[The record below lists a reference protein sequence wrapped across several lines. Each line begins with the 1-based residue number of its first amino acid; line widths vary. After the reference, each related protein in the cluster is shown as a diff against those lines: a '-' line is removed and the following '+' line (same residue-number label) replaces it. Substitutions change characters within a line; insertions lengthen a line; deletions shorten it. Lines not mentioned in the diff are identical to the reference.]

1 MNTINTITLQG
12 NKYEI
17 IKEIKGD
24 GRCFSASIYY
34 YLNKRNPDDDILN
47 RWIFEF
53 IIKPILDTEKT
64 NCPKF
69 FGWATLWAIIHNGDL
84 GDPEYFSTIP
94 TEVNITPNI
103 ETLNDIF
110 TNLKELQEK
119 IQGFTGTSILSITEL
134 TSSLIE
140 IILGISDGQSFKEVL
155 PDNPEFDQLF
165 IELQNTIREY
175 LSNPEISTA
184 APNDELP
191 PSYREFLKQIYDK
204 IQEIKEIMCEKIKD
218 TPDYQTIIELYK
230 RYIKALNKP
239 EKQGDNIFYEYTE
252 PNVGPIDILFD
263 LPTINSIN
271 IYSTRTKQFQNY
283 SNPKPNSGEDIFL
296 YYTGGNHYQPLY
308 PVPSNVDPSVN
319 PVVDPSV
326 NPVVDP
332 SVNSADSKV
341 EDSTDLFPPVLN
353 PPPFTKNTDEA
364 SNMSKNETVL
374 ASGIPSASPDET
386 PTAPPD
392 ETPTAPPDDKKT
404 ETIAPPDDKK
414 TETTTEK
421 KDTKIP
427 NSIIIYIKTRIPNFY
442 KLNYEPFMSVPKNK
456 SHTVY
461 FDPLIKYYE
470 GPIKNIPSGAPK
482 DAILTQFFEA
492 AEFDSMIN
500 RILSD
505 FRYMQKPRTFKEAYD
520 QRIIDNNIKI
530 TLKTLFKP
538 NNLFYINK
546 KPYTIV
552 GVKSNPEDYQ
562 IDKKPLEKL
571 LNQFPH
577 LSQKQVQEEAKKEE
591 DDIPEVLRQSN
602 VASDNI
608 SNDEKLSLVAS
619 GLQKVIDST
628 TTKDIEKEIAG
639 VTDSFIPRDKLPGV
653 SSPLGKLYTQY
664 LRQNIPINYSDNPDL
679 SRDPLTISLLINPAD
694 LLNFINTHKKKNL
707 IDLYTAFS
715 NSKIN
720 LEQAEK
726 TYVDICLEL
735 EEYEKKFDEEILKI
749 TDRIKE
755 SINTKNP
762 FDITEK
768 NNLIEQ
774 ITELKINYMKIMFKF
789 ADTIMDIYT
798 FQRVYFISTMELLS
812 VLKNDYV
819 NIIKYYEKPELAI
832 KCIDNDIYTLG
843 LLIDEDSNN
852 NYSKS
857 YFENYKNFK
866 QFYENK
872 LYRDKQELLEPQI
885 NYRDEAEIYLKDPD
899 VLLIQKKQYD
909 IYNIKIFLFYSY
921 NQFDIWV
928 VLFKSIEL
936 FIDFVGRETTDIIS
950 YSESSL
956 DKLNESYTNEEQ
968 NKFLKEID
976 AKGVDFTFDKQSQS
990 VKWNLVKE
998 DGTRANDMYKKTSI
1012 DEKFEVLYLDYVK
1025 SSVKSYDAIILYIY
1039 LLEIL
1044 CLRQTRVYVAEE
1056 NVNQLNLEYSL
1067 NLYDYHQIIIKKLK
1081 TGVNT
1086 YIPTSILW
1094 ETDKLN
1100 NLDYILKKKQVND
1113 KAYIIYRGRLKSLKE
1128 SRNDIVKSCEEIS
1141 NMLYPSISKKGFI
1154 EKCKNIITENLE
1166 TITKHSFKSSHWIS
1180 KTIENYSIQDTN
1192 DFIYYMNKVVKDAW
1206 HDRVVDDIYP
1216 KDYLDWIVFD
1226 NDSDNLNDS
1235 LYASIA
1241 YGLNRQLDITNNE
1254 TTNPYTIE
1262 INGKKIFNVKTLKEL
1277 VTETNNTRDPTIDSI
1292 DLLPLTKILSF
1303 LQNTLKIKFII
1314 FEMFKRKDNQIIIGD
1329 MILYKKKL
1337 FRVIGINKNNDDIT
1351 YNLYNGY
1358 AEINNVLKDDIET
1371 DDENILNNFRLFC
1384 QYEYYEET
1392 EEYNDYMYLLLINK
1406 NDQEKDYKK
1415 KFKFQL
1421 IQETDK
1427 NVVIPMTD
1435 IPMYIKYFIFN
1446 NCPNVKLGVQTIR
1459 KMGLKE
1465 METQLL
1471 DFEDKRQKHI
1481 TEHNIESDI
1490 LNVKQS
1496 IDKYK
1501 ARLNELKDIKYKSL
1515 EEQAEKLLLKEEIK
1529 DLKQR
1534 KKMLQEY
1541 NYDREVQAV
1550 PYGKINMLGG
1560 EVTSK
1565 PSEQYVYN
1573 GPQYN
1578 PIGYPLNPNM
1588 PSNVVYVQQQRYSP
1602 YGRNSYYN
1610 MPYNVLQNKA
1620 KDQKSKMSFYIT
1632 IELELF
1638 PGTSANV
1645 FQKNVVKCQST
1656 FERIREAW
1664 ADIFGFEYRPAPM
1677 SNAYAYNNKK
1687 DDESKTSNKNKSIK
1701 KKTSSKNKTQKNKGS
1716 K

>member
-1 MNTINTITLQG
+1 
-12 NKYEI
+12 
-17 IKEIKGD
+17 
-24 GRCFSASIYY
+24 
-34 YLNKRNPDDDILN
+34 
-47 RWIFEF
+47 
-53 IIKPILDTEKT
+53 
-64 NCPKF
+64 
-69 FGWATLWAIIHNGDL
+69 
-84 GDPEYFSTIP
+84 
-94 TEVNITPNI
+94 
-103 ETLNDIF
+103 
-110 TNLKELQEK
+110 
-119 IQGFTGTSILSITEL
+119 
-134 TSSLIE
+134 
-140 IILGISDGQSFKEVL
+140 
-155 PDNPEFDQLF
+155 
-165 IELQNTIREY
+165 
-175 LSNPEISTA
+175 
-184 APNDELP
+184 
-191 PSYREFLKQIYDK
+191 
-204 IQEIKEIMCEKIKD
+204 
-218 TPDYQTIIELYK
+218 
-230 RYIKALNKP
+230 
-239 EKQGDNIFYEYTE
+239 
-252 PNVGPIDILFD
+252 
-263 LPTINSIN
+263 
-271 IYSTRTKQFQNY
+271 
-283 SNPKPNSGEDIFL
+283 
-296 YYTGGNHYQPLY
+296 
-308 PVPSNVDPSVN
+308 
-319 PVVDPSV
+319 
-326 NPVVDP
+326 
-332 SVNSADSKV
+332 
-341 EDSTDLFPPVLN
+341 
-353 PPPFTKNTDEA
+353 
-364 SNMSKNETVL
+364 
-374 ASGIPSASPDET
+374 
-386 PTAPPD
+386 
-392 ETPTAPPDDKKT
+392 
-404 ETIAPPDDKK
+404 
-414 TETTTEK
+414 
-421 KDTKIP
+421 
-427 NSIIIYIKTRIPNFY
+427 
-442 KLNYEPFMSVPKNK
+442 MSVPKNK

-461 FDPLIKYYE
+461 FDPLIKYYK
-470 GPIKNIPSGAPK
+470 GPIKNLPSGAPK
-482 DAILTQFFEA
+482 DAVLTQFFEA

-520 QRIIDNNIKI
+520 ERIIDHNMKL
-530 TLKTLFKP
+530 TLKTLFKT
-538 NNLFYINK
+538 NNLFYINN

-552 GVKSNPEDYQ
+552 NVKSNPSEWQLDQ
-562 IDKKPLEKL
+562 KPLEKL

-577 LSQKQVQEEAKKEE
+577 LTAKQVQEEAKKEE

-628 TTKDIEKEIAG
+628 TTKDIEKKIAG
-639 VTDSFIPRDKLPGV
+639 VTDSFIPRHKLPGV

-956 DKLNESYTNEEQ
+956 DKLNESYSIEEQ

-1012 DEKFEVLYLDYVK
+1012 DEKFEDLYLDYVK

-1128 SRNDIVKSCEEIS
+1128 SRNEIVKSCEEIS

-1180 KTIENYSIQDTN
+1180 KTIENYSIQETN

-1277 VTETNNTRDPTIDSI
+1277 VTETNNTHDPTIDSI

-1314 FEMFKRKDNQIIIGD
+1314 FEMFKRKNNQIIIGD

-1427 NVVIPMTD
+1427 NVVIPMSD

-1588 PSNVVYVQQQRYSP
+1588 PSNVVYVQQQGYSP
-1602 YGRNSYYN
+1602 YGRKSYYN
-1610 MPYNVLQNKA
+1610 MPYNVSQNKA

-1645 FQKNVVKCQST
+1645 FQKSVVKCQST

-1687 DDESKTSNKNKSIK
+1687 DDESKTSNKNKTIK
-1701 KKTSSKNKTQKNKGS
+1701 KKTSSKNKTQKNKAS